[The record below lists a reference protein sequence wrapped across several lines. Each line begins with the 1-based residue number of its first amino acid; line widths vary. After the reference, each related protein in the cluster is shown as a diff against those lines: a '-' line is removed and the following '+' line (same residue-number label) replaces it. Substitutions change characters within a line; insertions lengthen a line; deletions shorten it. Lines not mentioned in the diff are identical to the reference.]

1 MLKDPQTLPLA
12 CATIFLVIGY
22 LIRRLRA
29 KIALTISPHTR
40 KLFEKIEEHLPHKGA
55 IEQAFML
62 SATGFMTMWI
72 ATHPTWTFWNFIT
85 QSPETPKNTMIGA
98 TSIIALL
105 TFVTASMASAAK
117 ERTDSPE
124 YLGKSVS
131 TYIFSE
137 SLVSRLLSTPEFSVF
152 TQIVFIAPFVIN
164 SITAREM
171 WQTDIN
177 PHLFVAS
184 LWTSCFAVVSVI
196 LIVTLLTLLRAS
208 TNRLLQPSDVE
219 WSIREAIR
227 RQSAIEVQGHFSP
240 LLGIFEDTAVSAR
253 EWVHDRLQEMQ
264 CLPKEQ
270 QEDYIHSTFD
280 ILVLRGSL
288 RNRIKSVNRALTLKY
303 ILPQDNT
310 SFGAI
315 SQKIIQCY
323 CSRSLSMIYSVM
335 QSRNAEMI
343 RALRNPELPVSLRS
357 TLTKTLINEAALLS
371 KSMSNIKREKRRQL
385 LESRLLST
393 ESKFPDPV
401 SISRLEFIASRPTG
415 TNAENGTEVFEAL
428 TAITFR
434 DLAYLIQN
442 RVGLTD
448 SSSSTEYVQAVIN
461 GADKISHFTTR
472 TYSLNKVLEA
482 TIYASVSN
490 FSQGPRLPIRIL
502 KEIGEGFGKYASQFT
517 DNGVENGQVEV
528 LRPSLER
535 AALDH
540 VRSAF
545 ASYPYMCAEV
555 YSEILGIVPASDVRP
570 TFLYYLTFNAYQGFS
585 LDLDILSSF
594 DARLTVPF
602 YRSLAERIPADRYPQ
617 HFRRYLYSS
626 MTGLNSE
633 GVDWLFDILEAKVD
647 CHLYSNY
654 LELRRDNGL
663 QTGFDTVLLWRIMA
677 GDDFNPVPPVYA
689 HNNNSDIED
698 GRLERLCDDVERAS
712 KILDDI
718 GKNKEAATLRY
729 SFDVPAP
736 SDEFE

>member
-1 MLKDPQTLPLA
+1 
-12 CATIFLVIGY
+12 
-22 LIRRLRA
+22 
-29 KIALTISPHTR
+29 
-40 KLFEKIEEHLPHKGA
+40 
-55 IEQAFML
+55 
-62 SATGFMTMWI
+62 
-72 ATHPTWTFWNFIT
+72 
-85 QSPETPKNTMIGA
+85 
-98 TSIIALL
+98 
-105 TFVTASMASAAK
+105 
-117 ERTDSPE
+117 
-124 YLGKSVS
+124 
-131 TYIFSE
+131 
-137 SLVSRLLSTPEFSVF
+137 
-152 TQIVFIAPFVIN
+152 
-164 SITAREM
+164 M

-401 SISRLEFIASRPTG
+401 SISRLEFIASRPTE

-698 GRLERLCDDVERAS
+698 GRLERLRDDVERAS